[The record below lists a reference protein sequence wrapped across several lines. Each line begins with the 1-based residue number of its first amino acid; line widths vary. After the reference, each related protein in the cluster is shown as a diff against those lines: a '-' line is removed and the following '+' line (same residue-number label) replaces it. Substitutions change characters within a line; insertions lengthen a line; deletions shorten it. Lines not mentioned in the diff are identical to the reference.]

1 MQYRVNT
8 LAAQLAAATTAR
20 GQQPASQ
27 HRTSTQVSSSSSN
40 SNSSSSDSSTVYSD
54 LVKSQRM
61 FDEEVNELGVPA
73 STAAGL
79 QAGIFQVYWQVA
91 ATKMRANPDVSDQR
105 SR

>member
-1 MQYRVNT
+1 
-8 LAAQLAAATTAR
+8 
-20 GQQPASQ
+20 
-27 HRTSTQVSSSSSN
+27 
-40 SNSSSSDSSTVYSD
+40 
-54 LVKSQRM
+54 M